1 MTMSATIFDVNEADF
16 QAEVLD
22 SKTPVLVDFWAEW
35 CAPCKMIA
43 PIVDEIAADY
53 GGRLRVAKMDA
64 DMNPDVLFNYGI
76 MGIPTLILFK
86 DGEEVE
92 RVSGFKSK
100 DKIVSRL
107 AVHLDQN
114 AADENTAVEV
124 QTVEVEASAA
134 ETEAAEVQTVEAEA
148 IAAENAPVE
157 AETSSTPEA

>member
-1 MTMSATIFDVNEADF
+1 MSATIFDVNEADF
-16 QAEVLD
+16 QTKVLD

-64 DMNPDVLFNYGI
+64 DMNPDVLFQYGI

-100 DKIVSRL
+100 DKIVGRL
-107 AVHLDQN
+107 AVHLD
-114 AADENTAVEV
+114 ENTEDN
-124 QTVEVEASAA
+124 T
-134 ETEAAEVQTVEAEA
+134 AAEVQTVEAETIAAEDAPVAAEA
-148 IAAENAPVE
+148 IPAENAPVE
-157 AETSSTPEA
+157 TETSSTPEA